1 MHQQCQQPHSSS
13 AMWKNAHG
21 FTEKRQ
27 LSVREKGDLFLK
39 KQHHHDQFTRR
50 HPRKAAKRV
59 TGRSDH
65 DLFILVEQPRA
76 GGNNIQREEYVHH
89 RRSV

>member
-27 LSVREKGDLFLK
+27 LAVREKGNLFFK
-39 KQHHHDQFTRR
+39 KNNTTMMSFHTRVMQSPVCAVAEAPPSKSSQMR
-50 HPRKAAKRV
+50 DR
-59 TGRSDH
+59 
-65 DLFILVEQPRA
+65 
-76 GGNNIQREEYVHH
+76 
-89 RRSV
+89 